1 MKLARSRF
9 LVTAAV
15 AALAASLVGAPAQAH
30 VKAKPLG
37 TRSLAAV
44 LTADK
49 SGFDHNSRD
58 FDVLTAAV
66 LAVLKAKP
74 SSPVKVLTD
83 GNTALTAFIPTDYA
97 FEKLAQDVTHSRR
110 LPSEKSAFTTV
121 AGLGID
127 TVEAVLL
134 YHVIPG
140 ATIDARTALK
150 SNGAK
155 LTTAAGSTITVSVKR
170 SWCVK
175 RITLIDADH
184 NDRNPTVVK
193 ADINKGNKQIA
204 HAIDRV
210 LRPIDLP

>member
-1 MKLARSRF
+1 MKLARSR
-9 LVTAAV
+9 LVVTAAV
-15 AALAASLVGAPAQAH
+15 AALAATLAGAPAQAH
-30 VKAKPLG
+30 AKSKPLG

-44 LTADK
+44 LTADT

-97 FEKLAQDVTHSRR
+97 FEKLAQDVTGARR

-134 YHVIPG
+134 YHVVPG

-150 SNGAK
+150 SDGAK
-155 LTTAAGSTITVSVKR
+155 LTTAAGSTITVDVVR
-170 SWCVK
+170 RWCVK
-175 RITLIDADH
+175 RITLIDADR

-210 LRPIDLP
+210 LRPVDLP

>member
-1 MKLARSRF
+1 LCTAGISEPPVRTLWIRRKPLHPNRHLRANPSPAAS
-9 LVTAAV
+9 TAAGPI
-15 AALAASLVGAPAQAH
+15 A
-30 VKAKPLG
+30 
-37 TRSLAAV
+37 RE
-44 LTADK
+44 
-49 SGFDHNSRD
+49 
-58 FDVLTAAV
+58 
-66 LAVLKAKP
+66 
-74 SSPVKVLTD
+74 
-83 GNTALTAFIPTDYA
+83 
-97 FEKLAQDVTHSRR
+97 EKLAQDVTHARR
-110 LPSEKSAFTTV
+110 RPSEKSAFTTV

-140 ATIDARTALK
+140 ATIDARTALA
-150 SNGAK
+150 SNGAE
-155 LTTAAGSTITVSVKR
+155 LTTAAGSTITVRVTR
-170 SWCVK
+170 SGCVK

>member
-9 LVTAAV
+9 VVTAAV
-15 AALAASLVGAPAQAH
+15 AALAATILVGTPAQAH
-30 VKAKPLG
+30 AKSLG

-49 SGFDHNSRD
+49 SGFDRRSGD
-58 FDVLTAAV
+58 FDILTAAV

-74 SSPVKVLTD
+74 ASPVKVLTD
-83 GNTALTAFIPTDYA
+83 GNTALTAFVPTDYA
-97 FEKLAQDVTHSRR
+97 FEKLAQDVTHARR

-121 AGLGID
+121 AGLGIG

-155 LTTAAGSTITVSVKR
+155 LKTAAGSTITVSVSR
-170 SWCVK
+170 SWCGK
-175 RITLIDADH
+175 RITLIDADR

-193 ADINKGNKQIA
+193 TGINSGNKQIA

-210 LRPIDLP
+210 LRPVDLP